1 MAKRK
6 RGELPHSFPDAYA
19 AVAQHLQ
26 TQLGDN
32 LAVQAGPPTA
42 VPVTPASDRQ
52 KAEAWNT
59 PHPAATD
66 EAMWG
71 LAQQKYAEHRG
82 AGLPEDKAIAATAED
97 LTHFRYR
104 ARQPLYTLG
113 TTSWGEQVAEAK
125 RLARLA
131 GKQGE
136 EQGAQSLAVPAAGE
150 LAGPTPPAAAPAL
163 PPMGSP
169 MVAPAET
176 GAQPGAAGPPPPA
189 PRPPGSPPQGGLS
202 SGY

>member
-1 MAKRK
+1 MPSRAKSK
-6 RGELPHSFPDAYA
+6 SIKNSFADAYA

-32 LAVQAGPPTA
+32 LAVQAGPPTSI
-42 VPVTPASDRQ
+42 PVTPTSDRQ

-66 EAMWG
+66 EAMWS

-82 AGLPEDKAIAATAED
+82 AGLPEEQAIAATSED

-113 TTSWGEQVAEAK
+113 TTSWDEQVKEAR

-131 GKQGE
+131 DKQGE
-136 EQGAQSLAVPAAGE
+136 EQAAPQSQAKASPTPELAAQSEMPEPTTGAIAAPTEGTVPAR
-150 LAGPTPPAAAPAL
+150 AGP
-163 PPMGSP
+163 
-169 MVAPAET
+169 E
-176 GAQPGAAGPPPPA
+176 
-189 PRPPGSPPQGGLS
+189 PQGGLT